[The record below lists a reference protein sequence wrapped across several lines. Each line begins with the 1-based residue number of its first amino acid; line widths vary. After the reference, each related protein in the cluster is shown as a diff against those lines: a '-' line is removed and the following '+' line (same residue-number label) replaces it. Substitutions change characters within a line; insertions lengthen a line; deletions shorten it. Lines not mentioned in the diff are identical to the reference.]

1 MTILCVSNKLLYEQ
15 MGNIDF
21 QGLGKTVLQT
31 KFLLTVVDLSVIHY
45 ELALLDN
52 EQISL
57 KGEYLWDMKTSNILV
72 T

>member
-21 QGLGKTVLQT
+21 QGLGKIVLQT

-45 ELALLDN
+45 DLALDN

-57 KGEYLWDMKTSNILV
+57 KGEYLWDMKTSNILM

>member
-21 QGLGKTVLQT
+21 QGLGKTALQT

-45 ELALLDN
+45 ELALDN